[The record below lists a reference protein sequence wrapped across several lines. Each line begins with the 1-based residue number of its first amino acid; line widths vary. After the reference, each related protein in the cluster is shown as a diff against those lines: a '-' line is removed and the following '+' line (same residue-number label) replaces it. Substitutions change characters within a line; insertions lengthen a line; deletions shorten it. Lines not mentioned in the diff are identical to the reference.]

1 LPVYEE
7 GEIHHNN
14 AGEFYLHLVQK
25 LNLSGQ
31 TAAGKRGCENAY
43 KTRLTA
49 QDQIFDLYLD
59 PAFADAR
66 STFEN
71 TELVETHKELE
82 KFYFHNSSSFGF
94 GVGKKFPI
102 LIFSHGIIWTQCAGL
117 QLRP

>member
-1 LPVYEE
+1 LPDCEE
-7 GEIHHNN
+7 GDIFLNN
-14 AGEFYLHLVQK
+14 AGEFYLHLAKK

-31 TAAGKRGCENAY
+31 TAAGKRGCENAH

-49 QDQIFDLYLD
+49 QDQIFDLTLD
-59 PAFADAR
+59 PAFADVS

-71 TELVETHKELE
+71 TELVETLRELE
-82 KFYFHNSSSFGF
+82 KFYFNNSSSFGF
-94 GVGKKFPI
+94 WVGKKFPI